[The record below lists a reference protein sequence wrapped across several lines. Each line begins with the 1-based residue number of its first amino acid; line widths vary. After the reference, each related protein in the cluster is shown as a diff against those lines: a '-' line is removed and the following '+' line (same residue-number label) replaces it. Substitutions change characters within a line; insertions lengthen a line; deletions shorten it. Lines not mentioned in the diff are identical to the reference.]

1 MATISN
7 PTDPNKTV
15 ATSNVAPQPTSTSG
29 TQTPTGQYSTLQK
42 YLSANQGSGQRL
54 AGAIG
59 SNVNKEITG
68 LKDSTGRE
76 INEAGAANKNISN
89 LTGTTNKYTGD
100 LKSANPDPGADWDK
114 SFRDWQGRQQ
124 RPAIAIHPSN
134 QESYYSNQ
142 RKTDLESYTKQFGAR
157 PGVPSGTKAYDV
169 NSYATNL
176 SGANAAADIAKDQ
189 TKLNT
194 FRGIATGDTSSQ
206 LQKES
211 NKQAN
216 EALNASA
223 KAYDTNKERQSQL
236 NNFGDRSALLQKA
249 INSRNQ
255 RAGLQNLDNALLS
268 QDKSGTLNQVN
279 QNLQANTKGLQENKN
294 VATAKQEEVG
304 TLSTAQAAAELGLN
318 NRLGDMNAEQQKALT
333 DRVAQINKAK
343 TDTKARME
351 ADYKKFQDT
360 GEISQALYDTLQLG
374 NVQDV
379 DAAAGI
385 SGGNPVA
392 QKTTNP
398 NETPQQKQIRLFN
411 IIENSKD
418 RGINRFLDTEML
430 DKQAL
435 TGQDVVNQQDM
446 DNLNA
451 LAALTGGTNTAKLS
465 QFGSDQIGES
475 SLDEDLNK
483 RYTDFVTKDLQTR
496 KTGQGTRHEDII
508 KGNWFGGK
516 DKVGDAFGSSAA
528 TATLQDYLYG
538 PGIYRQ
544 TTSNESSAGIN
555 NLLGNVIQGMVNLNP
570 EAIGNIATNTG
581 NTIQAGVNAI
591 QDPSSALLGIVAPT
605 TAAWSE
611 FLGNPQAKRVSDAL
625 GQAGYTANGTSA
637 RNFGGGER
645 GAAQTGAEQGAVGQ
659 VQTQMEQMIKDIG
672 YKNLLKLIQ
681 GEGGEY

>member
-15 ATSNVAPQPTSTSG
+15 ATSNVAPQPVSTSG

-68 LKDSTGRE
+68 LKDTTGRE
-76 INEAGAANKNISN
+76 INEAGAANKNIGD
-89 LTGTTNKYTGD
+89 LTGTTSKYTED
-100 LKSANPDPGADWDK
+100 LKSANVVPGTVQPSNSNLQGVAVSDK
-114 SFRDWQGRQQ
+114 FDLSN
-124 RPAIAIHPSN
+124 RPAKP
-134 QESYYSNQ
+134 
-142 RKTDLESYTKQFGAR
+142 T
-157 PGVPSGTKAYDV
+157 TKAYDV

-236 NNFGDRSALLQKA
+236 NNFGDRSMLLQKA

-318 NRLGDMNAEQQKALT
+318 NRLGEMTAEQQNALT
-333 DRVAQINKAK
+333 ARVGQINKAK
-343 TDTKARME
+343 ADTKARME

-385 SGGNPVA
+385 SGGNPVS
-392 QKTTNP
+392 QKMTNP
-398 NETPQQKQIRLFN
+398 NETQQQKNVRLFN
-411 IIENSKD
+411 VLKD
-418 RGINRFLDTEML
+418 KGLGSFLDTGLL
-430 DKQAL
+430 DTQAM

-446 DNLNA
+446 DNLNS
-451 LAALTGGTNTAKLS
+451 LAALTGGTNSAKLS
-465 QFGSDQIGES
+465 QFGNKQIGES
-475 SLDEDLNK
+475 SLDEDLNARAQK
-483 RYTDFVTKDLQTR
+483 FLDQDLQQRYSASGSDTQSM
-496 KTGQGTRHEDII
+496 G
-508 KGNWFGGK
+508 GGK
-516 DKVGDAFGSSAA
+516 KGYGASSA
-528 TATLQDYLYG
+528 TATLNEYLYG
-538 PGIYRQ
+538 QGIARQ
-544 TTSNESSAGIN
+544 SKNSVGGGTMSFLDSIINAPANIMTGNIPAVTN
-555 NLLGNVIQGMVNLNP
+555 NLSTIFEGATDMLENP
-570 EAIGNIATNTG
+570 LLSSIGVGGIGPALS
-581 NTIQAGVNAI
+581 VENAN
-591 QDPSSALLGIVAPT
+591 ANRVANDL
-605 TAAWSE
+605 AVR
-611 FLGNPQAKRVSDAL
+611 N
-625 GQAGYTANGTSA
+625 AGYTYAGGRNAN
-637 RNFGGGER
+637 NYGEMDNW
-645 GAAQTGAEQGAVGQ
+645 AAQTQAEQQAVGGVNKQ
-659 VQTQMEQMIKDIG
+659 IQDQLGSIG
-672 YKNLLKLIQ
+672 YQNLLKLIQ